1 MRIGDILKGKKA
13 KGYFSLWLFIIK
25 NKKGKNAT
33 SQDDM
38 GTFRLSSKIYSRF
51 VEVKPMEIIVQKFG
65 GTSLATKEKM
75 EMAAKKVIDAK
86 KEGYDVVVVVSA
98 MGRKGAPYAT
108 DTLLNLIQEANQ
120 NASPRE
126 VDLLLHCGEII
137 SSVVFSQ
144 ILTSKGYESLALTGA
159 QAGIITDKSFSEARI
174 LKIKPDKIK
183 KHLKEGRIVV
193 VTGFQG
199 ATEDGELTTL
209 GRGGSDTT
217 ATALGV
223 ALDAKYVEI
232 FTDVDGIKTA
242 DPRIVDNAKTLE
254 TVTYSEICQL
264 AHQGAKVIHPRAVEI
279 AMQKDIPIKIR
290 STFSDT
296 PGTLVTNC
304 RENGQTVDIFAYRII
319 TGITHMG
326 DLSQIRINMHEQKDS
341 SKMQLN
347 ILKTIAAS
355 KISID
360 FINISPQEIV
370 FTVAGKNT
378 TKVESILS
386 EMNIKANITR
396 GCAMVSIVGVNM
408 MGVPGVMADSVEAL
422 VEKDIQILQTADSY
436 TTVWYLVKEQDIEK
450 AIIALHNKFELGN

>member
-1 MRIGDILKGKKA
+1 M
-13 KGYFSLWLFIIK
+13 
-25 NKKGKNAT
+25 
-33 SQDDM
+33 
-38 GTFRLSSKIYSRF
+38 
-51 VEVKPMEIIVQKFG
+51 
-65 GTSLATKEKM
+65 
-75 EMAAKKVIDAK
+75 
-86 KEGYDVVVVVSA
+86 
-98 MGRKGAPYAT
+98 
-108 DTLLNLIQEANQ
+108 
-120 NASPRE
+120 
-126 VDLLLHCGEII
+126 
-137 SSVVFSQ
+137 
-144 ILTSKGYESLALTGA
+144 
-159 QAGIITDKSFSEARI
+159 
-174 LKIKPDKIK
+174 
-183 KHLKEGRIVV
+183 
-193 VTGFQG
+193 
-199 ATEDGELTTL
+199 
-209 GRGGSDTT
+209 
-217 ATALGV
+217 
-223 ALDAKYVEI
+223 
-232 FTDVDGIKTA
+232 
-242 DPRIVDNAKTLE
+242 DNAKTLE

-450 AIIALHNKFELGN
+450 AIIALHNSLN